1 MKASRGWTVAGA
13 MAIMAGFAAGGAW
26 AQGPLNPPGP
36 PLASMKT
43 LAQIHAQAVLA
54 EPRTALSAEN
64 TPGQS
69 NYVYAVTNPGSYYL
83 TGNLTAT
90 NGGILVLADDVT
102 LDLGGFRIEGD
113 PALKHY
119 GVMLYGNNVEIR
131 GGTVARFG
139 LWGIGYGGGSFGGNC
154 RMVDLRLIN
163 NTDGGVLLNDHGHV
177 ARCTVVSNLGY
188 GISVDDA
195 CMIEDNVASYNG
207 SEGIETSM
215 NCLIR
220 GNTARYNGADGIEV
234 YEGCSVEGNVVAYNT
249 QAGIWSSNNSSVRD
263 NVAYRNNQGALTNR
277 GGIYV
282 PIGCNVVGNT
292 LTDNQVNGIY
302 VYNYDTVV
310 ENNFICGSPT
320 GIHFRVSGSL
330 YVNNRFSDCA
340 TPVGGTATDGGGNLS
355 F

>member
-1 MKASRGWTVAGA
+1 MKANQGWKMAGAIAAVAGL
-13 MAIMAGFAAGGAW
+13 AAGWAR

-54 EPRTALSAEN
+54 EPRTALGAES

-90 NGGILVLADDVT
+90 NGGILVLADDVSI
-102 LDLGGFRIEGD
+102 DLCGFRIEGD
-113 PALKHY
+113 PAVKHQ

-139 LWGIGYGGGSFGGNC
+139 LWGIGYGGSAFGGSC

-163 NTDGGVLLNDHGHV
+163 NTDGGIVLNDHCLI

-195 CMIEDNVASYNG
+195 CLIEDNVVSYN
-207 SEGIETSM
+207 SRDGIDASM

-220 GNTARYNGADGIEV
+220 GNAARYNGEDGIDS
-234 YEGCSVEGNVVAYNT
+234 YEGCSIEGNVVAYNSH
-249 QAGIWSSNNSSVRD
+249 AGIWSSNESSIRN
-263 NVAYRNNQGALTNR
+263 NVANHNNTASLTNR
-277 GGIYV
+277 GGIYAPV
-282 PIGCNVVGNT
+282 GCNVAGNT
-292 LTDNQVNGIY
+292 LTENQVNGIY
-302 VYNYDTVV
+302 IYNMDTVV
-310 ENNFICGSPT
+310 ENNFISGSPT
-320 GIHFRVSGSL
+320 GIHFRVSGSM
-330 YVNNRFSDCA
+330 YVDNRFSDCP
-340 TPVGGTATDGGGNLS
+340 TPVGGTATDGGGNIS